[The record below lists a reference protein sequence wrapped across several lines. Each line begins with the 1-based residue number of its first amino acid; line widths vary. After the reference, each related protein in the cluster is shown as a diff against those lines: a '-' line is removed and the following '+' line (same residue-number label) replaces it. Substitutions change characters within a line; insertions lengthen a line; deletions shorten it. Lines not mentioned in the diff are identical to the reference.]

1 MQNTWSIFEA
11 LRISA
16 LNTKK
21 RRALA
26 QNIEINQ
33 KSDSREN
40 LSPFFQCARPKIRHQ
55 YAILT
60 PSSQVP
66 PALLIFKRQSAGYKS
81 WPFAEVLY
89 LYMKKRTVKTAR
101 GTCQDGVLMPQ
112 DGEDEM
118 REDIKQS
125 KIKQPIM
132 DPFNE
137 NRNACW

>member
-1 MQNTWSIFEA
+1 
-11 LRISA
+11 
-16 LNTKK
+16 
-21 RRALA
+21 
-26 QNIEINQ
+26 
-33 KSDSREN
+33 
-40 LSPFFQCARPKIRHQ
+40 
-55 YAILT
+55 
-60 PSSQVP
+60 
-66 PALLIFKRQSAGYKS
+66 
-81 WPFAEVLY
+81 
-89 LYMKKRTVKTAR
+89 MKKRKVKTAR